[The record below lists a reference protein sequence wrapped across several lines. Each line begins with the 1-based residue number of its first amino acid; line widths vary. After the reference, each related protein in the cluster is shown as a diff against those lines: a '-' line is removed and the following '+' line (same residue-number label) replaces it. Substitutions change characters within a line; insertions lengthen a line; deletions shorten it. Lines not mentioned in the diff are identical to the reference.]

1 MFPLCACG
9 GQESIAGG
17 QAALL
22 REPVSALSLPPW
34 GPGHGRITSFLRCP
48 SLGLIFCSNCVPLN
62 IFCIPWLSPLSLDR
76 CKLGSR
82 GVRAFLSDMARQPA
96 AQQACQPHSLTP
108 SHPHDLLQAS
118 FGKPNLYSFS
128 ITLSAF
134 LNKVQIKRFC
144 L

>member
-1 MFPLCACG
+1 MDLESRGEFSRCALAEASSGVSLCYLSSIGTRMNHSLSPDSTGNERFCFLCVPSG

-82 GVRAFLSDMARQPA
+82 GVRAFLSDMAR
-96 AQQACQPHSLTP
+96 
-108 SHPHDLLQAS
+108 
-118 FGKPNLYSFS
+118 
-128 ITLSAF
+128 
-134 LNKVQIKRFC
+134 
-144 L
+144 